1 MMPFMTGNITT
12 TVMQDIQDDEGNSVV
27 VQVFNDGISVRCGD
41 TEWKRRIGDLIPEVR
56 NAHETVHSQNFGGG
70 RRVPRG
76 EMR

>member
-12 TVMQDIQDDEGNSVV
+12 TVMQDIQDEKGNSVV

-56 NAHETVHSQNFGGG
+56 NAHETAHSQNRGGG